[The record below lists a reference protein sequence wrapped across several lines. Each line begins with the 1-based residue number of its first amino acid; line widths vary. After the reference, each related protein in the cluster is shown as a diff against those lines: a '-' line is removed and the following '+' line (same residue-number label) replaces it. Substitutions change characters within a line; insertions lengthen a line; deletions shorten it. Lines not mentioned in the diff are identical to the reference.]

1 MCEEG
6 LVGGRELREGRRWV
20 GMSDQRRNCGCSM
33 CTIKRGRCH
42 IFGEAKLDTRGWWPA
57 FLYML
62 MVFILVS
69 SSTVSNCICV
79 FIYLVPAT
87 AEKYTT
93 LSDEQ
98 LKVHPVLSMPENEL
112 TRALNAKISFSHVN
126 THFSHS
132 TALLQ
137 QEKTYLVWKGK
148 MILPDRFKTIHSP
161 WLPWLSCQVESRRH
175 PFCFTSNC
183 EKQATC
189 ISILLCCLSE
199 GSRWFLTACPSL
211 SLCSPVAL
219 SLTGGA
225 EGGNSQEGSRGFHW

>member
-1 MCEEG
+1 
-6 LVGGRELREGRRWV
+6 
-20 GMSDQRRNCGCSM
+20 
-33 CTIKRGRCH
+33 
-42 IFGEAKLDTRGWWPA
+42 
-57 FLYML
+57 ML

-93 LSDEQ
+93 LSDE

-137 QEKTYLVWKGK
+137 QEKNIFGLKGK
-148 MILPDRFKTIHSP
+148 NDITRQIQNNS
-161 WLPWLSCQVESRRH
+161 
-175 PFCFTSNC
+175 FTV
-183 EKQATC
+183 T
-189 ISILLCCLSE
+189 
-199 GSRWFLTACPSL
+199 
-211 SLCSPVAL
+211 
-219 SLTGGA
+219 SLTFLRFPVKWNPA
-225 EGGNSQEGSRGFHW
+225 DIHFASPAIVKSKRPAYPSCCAV